1 MDEAEHGVKCDFC
14 ELCDEGGCEG
24 EREGACPR
32 LRVIVVMAWSSLAG
46 GDAPS
51 IFTSFHR
58 GQPAK
63 TQIKLET
70 R

>member
-1 MDEAEHGVKCDFC
+1 MDGGEHGVKCDFR
-14 ELCDEGGCEG
+14 EFCDKG
-24 EREGACPR
+24 EREGVCPR
-32 LRVIVVMAWSSLAG
+32 SRVIVVMAWSSLAG

-58 GQPAK
+58 VQPVK